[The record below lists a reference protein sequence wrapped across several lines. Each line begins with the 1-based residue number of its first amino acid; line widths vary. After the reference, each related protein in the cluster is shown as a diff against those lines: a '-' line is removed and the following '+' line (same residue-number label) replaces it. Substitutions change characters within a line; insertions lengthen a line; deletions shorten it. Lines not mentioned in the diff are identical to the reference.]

1 MMGWMNDCAGGQ
13 GSFMW
18 IGMILFWGLLFL
30 AGFYFMKTYSG
41 SSNSRAQNNAMDI
54 LKERFARGE
63 INEEEYDR
71 MKEKLK

>member
-13 GSFMW
+13 GFFMW
-18 IGMILFWGLLFL
+18 IGMILFWGLLFF
-30 AGFYFMKTYSG
+30 AGFYFMKTYTG
-41 SSNSRAQNNAMDI
+41 SSNSRVQNNAMDI

-63 INEEEYDR
+63 LSEEEYDR